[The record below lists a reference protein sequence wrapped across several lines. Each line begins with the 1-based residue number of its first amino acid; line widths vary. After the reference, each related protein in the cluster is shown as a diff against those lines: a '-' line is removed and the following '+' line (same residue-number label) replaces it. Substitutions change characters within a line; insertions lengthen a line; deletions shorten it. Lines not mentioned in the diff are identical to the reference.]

1 MPRPSRKQLATA
13 PLPLPPITLDR
24 SRKVS
29 EQIYVWL
36 RDAILTLALPPGTPL
51 SEFELGAATTLSRT
65 PVREALKRLEME
77 GLVATYPSLGSVVAR
92 IKVSQIEQ
100 AVVLRALLEGE
111 AAARAATA
119 DDHKAIAAAL
129 ERIVKVQGRAL
140 KSANVEL
147 VYACD
152 EELHETLFAMTRL
165 DLLWATVRQ
174 ARTVMRRL
182 RVLTILNPVNR
193 SIALAHHE
201 QLALAIRQGEPAA
214 ARAIMDE
221 HARSNLLFFDRI
233 RDINPD
239 YMDFTA

>member
-1 MPRPSRKQLATA
+1 MPRPSRKQLDAP

-24 SRKVS
+24 TRRVS
-29 EQIYVWL
+29 EQIYAWL

-51 SEFELGAATTLSRT
+51 SEYELGAAITLSRT

-77 GLVATYPSLGSVVAR
+77 GLVATYPSLGSVVSK

-111 AAARAATA
+111 AAARAAA
-119 DDHKAIAAAL
+119 SDDHRGIATVL
-129 ERIVKVQGRAL
+129 DRIVKRQARAL
-140 KSANVEL
+140 KLADVAT

-152 EELHETLFAMTRL
+152 EEYHETLFAMTKL
-165 DLLWATVRQ
+165 DLLWMTVRQ
-174 ARTVMRRL
+174 ARTVMRRV
-182 RVLTILNPVNR
+182 RALTILNPTNR
-193 SIALAHHE
+193 SIALAHHQE
-201 QLALAIRQGEPAA
+201 LALAIRNGNATL
-214 ARAIMDE
+214 ARDIMAD

-239 YMDFTA
+239 HMDFTE